1 MMGLVL
7 VRYGE
12 IALKGRN
19 RPMFLRRLRRNIRAS
34 LAAYGLQAEVY
45 TPGRRALVHTFN
57 PVAALEPLS
66 RVFGVVSASPVV
78 SVEPELNAILTEA
91 LLQATRENVGPGRTF
106 RIMARRTD
114 KTFPILSP
122 ELERRVGATV
132 VDHLGASVDLSSR
145 ADVTIGIEVSADA
158 AMVYS
163 RKVRGP
169 GGLPVGIEGRVVA
182 LLSGGTDSFVAA
194 WMMIKRGCAVI
205 PLHFAMSPDDT
216 EAVLEQIV
224 QLQRYSYGWQLRP
237 AMVDYREAIEPLLQR
252 LQGPR
257 ERRWTCLVCKHAM
270 LVRAA
275 ALASEFDAHGIVLGD
290 SMGQVA
296 SQTLRNLEAISSDI
310 AMPIYRPLIGMD
322 KNEIIA
328 LAEQLGA
335 PTSTTQ
341 ARPPCRYV
349 PDNPVT
355 RAPMDSFVGLWERLS
370 RVETTV

>member
-1 MMGLVL
+1 MGLIL

-34 LAAYGLQAEVY
+34 LAASGLPAEVF
-45 TPGRRALVHTFN
+45 TQGRRAFVHTAN
-57 PVAALEPLS
+57 PIAALEPLS

-78 SVEPELNAILTEA
+78 SVEPELDAIVTEA
-91 LLQATRENVGPGRTF
+91 VLQATHEQVGPGRTF
-106 RIMARRTD
+106 RIVARRTD

-122 ELERRVGATV
+122 ELERQVGAAV
-132 VDHLGASVDLSSR
+132 VAGLGASVDLSGR
-145 ADVTIGIEVSADA
+145 ADVTIGIEVSEDA

-163 RKVRGP
+163 KKVRGP

-205 PLHFAMSPDDT
+205 PLHLSMSSDDT
-216 EAVLEQIV
+216 EAVMEQV
-224 QLQRYSYGWQLRP
+224 AQLQRYSHAWQLRP
-237 AMVDYREAIEPLLQR
+237 AMIDYQEAIEPLLQR
-252 LQGPR
+252 LQDPR

-270 LVRAA
+270 LARAE
-275 ALASEFDAHGIVLGD
+275 ALAREFDAHGIVLGD

-296 SQTLRNLEAISSDI
+296 SQTLRNLESISSNI
-310 AMPIYRPLIGMD
+310 RIPIYRPLIGMD
-322 KNEIIA
+322 KGEIIA
-328 LAEQLGA
+328 LAEQIGA
-335 PTSTTQ
+335 PPSTTQ
-341 ARPPCRYV
+341 ARPPCPYV

-355 RAPMDSFVGLWERLS
+355 RAPLESFEALWERLIS
-370 RVETTV
+370 VETTA

>member
-1 MMGLVL
+1 MGLVL

-34 LAAYGLQAEVY
+34 LAAYGLLGEV
-45 TPGRRALVHTFN
+45 TTRGRRALVNTPD

-78 SVEPELNAILTEA
+78 CVEPELDAILAEA
-91 LLQATRENVGPGRTF
+91 LQQATGEGLGPGRTF

-122 ELERRVGATV
+122 ELERQVGAAVVAQHGATV
-132 VDHLGASVDLSSR
+132 DLSR
-145 ADVTIGIEVSADA
+145 KADVTIGIEISQDT

-163 RKVRGP
+163 KTVRGP

-205 PLHFAMSPDDT
+205 PLHLAMSADDT
-216 EAVLEQIV
+216 DAVLEQV
-224 QLQRYSYGWQLRP
+224 AQLQRYSYGWQLRP
-237 AMVDYREAIEPLLQR
+237 AMVAYQEAIEPLLQQ
-252 LQGPR
+252 LQDPR

-270 LVRAA
+270 LARAA
-275 ALASEFDAHGIVLGD
+275 AIAKEFDAHGIVLGD
-290 SMGQVA
+290 SLGQVA
-296 SQTLRNLEAISSDI
+296 SQTLRNLEAVSYGIN
-310 AMPIYRPLIGMD
+310 MPVYRPLISMD

-335 PTSTTQ
+335 PKSTTE
-341 ARPPCRYV
+341 AHAPCPFV
-349 PDNPVT
+349 PDSPIT
-355 RAPMDSFVGLWERLS
+355 RASLDSFVTLWERLF
-370 RVETTV
+370 RVEATV